1 MPFSIPTFYAIHSVM
16 TKNLFQR
23 MNFVKTFFKIRLT
36 VITLFIVDNSKNNVS
51 LSLDDKS
58 LNDIFVS
65 VR

>member
-1 MPFSIPTFYAIHSVM
+1 MPFSIPTFYAMHSVM
-16 TKNLFQR
+16 TRNLFQR

-36 VITLFIVDNSKNNVS
+36 VITLFILDNSKNNVS